1 MHQMNPLKKKIQK
14 ILRRGE
20 FIAAIS
26 PEGNCY
32 HDFATIPTIK
42 PPQLL
47 MLRKKIIIADGWLI
61 RISPTKSFLDLIS
74 RQTEAWNVQ
83 GSDGGQQLK
92 GFLDALERIVLAD
105 ETSVPMRQ
113 RFVA

>member
-1 MHQMNPLKKKIQK
+1 
-14 ILRRGE
+14 
-20 FIAAIS
+20 
-26 PEGNCY
+26 
-32 HDFATIPTIK
+32 
-42 PPQLL
+42 

-61 RISPTKSFLDLIS
+61 RIAPTKSFLDLIS